1 MALYAMI
8 YCFLPHAT
16 MEMVLQNA
24 CFNAVGVALSKRN
37 PP

>member
-1 MALYAMI
+1 MALHAMI

-16 MEMVLQNA
+16 MKMVLQNE
-24 CFNAVGVALSKRN
+24 CFNAIGVALSKRN